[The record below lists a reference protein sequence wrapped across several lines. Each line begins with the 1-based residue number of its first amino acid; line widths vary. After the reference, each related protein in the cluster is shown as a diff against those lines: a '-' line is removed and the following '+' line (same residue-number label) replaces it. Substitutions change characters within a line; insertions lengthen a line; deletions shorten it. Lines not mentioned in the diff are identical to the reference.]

1 MSTVSF
7 EMEELRGSLNLYAYN
22 ILGSYDEA
30 KDIVQDVFM
39 KFTLLDQQKISNKKS
54 FLIRMVINLAIDRK
68 RQQKQRRMDYPGQ
81 WLPEPVATENP
92 ETSVYRKE
100 ILSYS
105 MLVLLE
111 KLDSKER
118 AVFILREA
126 FDYDHEEIADV
137 IGISVQ
143 NSRKIL
149 QRAKND
155 LKSPLPSIPI
165 KRQHASLSQYL
176 KLIKD
181 GNTKELEELLKQDIT
196 VISDGGGKAA
206 AFRNVIQGANSVS
219 ALLTGLHTKYY
230 KEAPMEGWINHQPAL
245 FYFEGNKLTTCQIFS
260 LIDNQI
266 DHIFFIRNPDK
277 LRSLQNIFVKGVTF
291 FPPHSS

>member
-1 MSTVSF
+1 
-7 EMEELRGSLNLYAYN
+7 MEELRESLTLYAYN
-22 ILGSYDEA
+22 ILGSYDDA
-30 KDIVQDVFM
+30 RDIVQDVFL
-39 KFTLLDQQKISNKKS
+39 KFTLLDQGRISNKKS

-68 RQQKQRRMDYPGQ
+68 RHQKKQLTGYPGH
-81 WLPEPVATENP
+81 WLPEPVATDNP

-118 AVFILREA
+118 AVFILKEA
-126 FDYDHEEIADV
+126 FDYDHDEIANV
-137 IGISVQ
+137 IGISAQ

-155 LKSPLPSIPI
+155 LKSPLPSTPE
-165 KRQHASLSQYL
+165 KTQHATLSQYL
-176 KLIKD
+176 KLISD
-181 GNTKELEELLKQDIT
+181 GNTKDLERLLKQDIT

-206 AFRNVIQGANSVS
+206 AFRNAIRGVKSVS
-219 ALLTGLHTKYY
+219 ALLTGLNKKYY

-277 LRSLQNIFVKGVTF
+277 LESLQNIFVKGVTYSR
-291 FPPHSS
+291 PHSS

>member
-1 MSTVSF
+1 
-7 EMEELRGSLNLYAYN
+7 MEELRGSLILYAYN

-30 KDIVQDVFM
+30 KDIVQDVFL
-39 KFTLLDQQKISNKKS
+39 KFTLLDQQEISNKKS

-68 RQQKQRRMDYPGQ
+68 RQQKHRRTDYPGQ

-118 AVFILREA
+118 AVFILKEA
-126 FDYDHEEIADV
+126 FDYDHEEIANV

-143 NSRKIL
+143 NSRKLL

-155 LKSPLPSIPI
+155 LKTPLPSPPA
-165 KRQHASLSQYL
+165 KSHHASLSRYL
-176 KLIKD
+176 RLIKD
-181 GNTKELEELLKQDIT
+181 GNTKELEQLLKQDIT

-206 AFRNVIQGANSVS
+206 AFRNVIQGVKSVS
-219 ALLTGLHTKYY
+219 ALLNALNTKYY
-230 KEAPMEGWINHQPAL
+230 QEAPIEGWINHQPAL

-260 LIDNQI
+260 LVDDQI
-266 DHIFFIRNPDK
+266 DHIFFMRNPEK
-277 LRSLQNIFVKGVTF
+277 LKSLQNIFLKDVTF
-291 FPPHSS
+291 FRPHSS